1 MMNRTEAAALLNID
15 ASASAEEARKAYQ
28 ELFTEHQMR
37 LTNAPTPAL
46 RNLYQARLREL
57 DEARDVLLAPVPDD
71 AISDL
76 PTDQPSI
83 PERSEPE
90 RPRSAPPTVATAP
103 STPAPAPEKIHA
115 APIVPPPPPPK
126 TERLPAPPAKSN
138 RKIQIGV
145 GVIGAIIVVLGLVQ
159 VFSKGSSAGPSPR
172 DSTATAVTLTDN
184 PAYADSLRTI
194 KENLSMARVEMNRG
208 DPDYGSALKS
218 LDDAAKTL
226 AALPTPAPTDTA
238 AVALKDRI
246 TQQRAAVVKACLA
259 MKRVAEQRG
268 DPLPNC
274 GS

>member
-15 ASASAEEARKAYQ
+15 ASASVDEARKAYQ

-57 DEARDVLLAPVPDD
+57 DEARDVLLAPPPDD
-71 AISDL
+71 ATSDL

-83 PERSEPE
+83 PDRAEPE
-90 RPRSAPPTVATAP
+90 RPRSPTPPPAAAAPLTAAP
-103 STPAPAPEKIHA
+103 VSEKKPAPAPA
-115 APIVPPPPPPK
+115 TAPK
-126 TERLPAPPAKSN
+126 TERPAIAPAKSN

-145 GVIGAIIVVLGLVQ
+145 AVVGLIIVVLGLMQ
-159 VFSKGSSAGPSPR
+159 VFSKGPSSGPSGG
-172 DSTATAVTLTDN
+172 DSTAAVTLTDN
-184 PAYADSLRTI
+184 PAYADSLRVVKDNI
-194 KENLSMARVEMNRG
+194 SMARVEMNRG
-208 DPDYGSALKS
+208 EPDYASAIKS
-218 LDDAAKTL
+218 LDDAAKTFATL
-226 AALPTPAPTDTA
+226 PAPPPSDTA

-259 MKRVAEQRG
+259 MKRVAEQR
-268 DPLPNC
+268 DEPLPNC